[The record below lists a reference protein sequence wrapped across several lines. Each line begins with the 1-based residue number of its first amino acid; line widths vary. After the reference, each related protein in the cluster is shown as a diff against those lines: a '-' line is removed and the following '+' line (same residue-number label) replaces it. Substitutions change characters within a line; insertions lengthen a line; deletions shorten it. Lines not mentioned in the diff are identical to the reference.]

1 MAMSTKDSIE
11 DVPEAPH
18 QPGQD
23 FKFPKRSFGQKTVV
37 HRSFQS
43 SWFSRWPFLHYK
55 ESTDTVFCHVCLHFF
70 KERTARLSTKADQ
83 SFVSF
88 VINR

>member
-1 MAMSTKDSIE
+1 MLMSTKDSIE
-11 DVPEAPH
+11 NVPEAPH

-37 HRSFQS
+37 HL
-43 SWFSRWPFLHYK
+43 RWPFLHYK
-55 ESTDTVFCHVCLHFF
+55 ESTDTVFCHVCLRFF

-83 SFVSF
+83 SFVDSYDL
-88 VINR
+88 